1 MSSTVFINVYESYV
15 DRGATVSSTPSEHYE
30 VDEKDIKIGK
40 PCPSGVR
47 GALPL

>member
-30 VDEKDIKIGK
+30 VMRKTSRLES